1 MTSAEPRPDS
11 RAAGA
16 ARSAGSSA
24 TELDQ
29 SGRLSAVLTPVIE
42 QAGFD
47 LEEISVIGAGRRS
60 VVRVVVDSDD
70 GVDLDAV
77 ATVSRAVSGVLDD
90 DGAADLI
97 PGAYQ
102 LEVTSPGVDR
112 PLTAPRHWR
121 RAIDR
126 LVEVEVG
133 GVKLTGR
140 VLSADTDGVVL
151 AVDGADRPLTWADL
165 GPGRVQIEFSRD
177 SGGDSKAT
185 ARTGEG

>member
-1 MTSAEPRPDS
+1 MTSAEPRPD
-11 RAAGA
+11 RREAGGSGTPVP
-16 ARSAGSSA
+16 AR
-24 TELDQ
+24 DQ
-29 SGRLSAVLTPVIE
+29 RDRLRAVLAPVIE

-47 LEEISVIGAGRRS
+47 LEDISVIGAGRRS

-77 ATVSRAVSGVLDD
+77 ALVSRAVSDVLDD
-90 DGAADLI
+90 DTAGDLI

-133 GVKLTGR
+133 GAKVTGR
-140 VLSADTDGVVL
+140 VLSADTVGVVL
-151 AVDGADRPLTWADL
+151 AVDGADRPLTWAEL

-177 SGGDSKAT
+177 SGGDSKT
-185 ARTGEG
+185 RARTGEG